1 MRNAVKLTIVV
12 LAVSAGVAYAQNE
25 FDVHDKGKLKWSAE
39 DAHKI
44 YLSACTVVER
54 EFSIHHTVR
63 PRFTLILGAD
73 ETGVFFGARE
83 IRLSKWDPALFA
95 QGVVMLAFD
104 DLMTLDERLAMTRRA
119 LNWANST
126 IELTQPGK

>member
-1 MRNAVKLTIVV
+1 VKLTIVV
-12 LAVSAGVAYAQNE
+12 LAVLAGVAHAQNE
-25 FDVHDKGKLKWSAE
+25 FDVHDKGKLKWPAE

-44 YLSACTVVER
+44 YLSACTVVEQ

-73 ETGVFFGARE
+73 KSGVFFDQRE
-83 IRLSKWDPALFA
+83 IRLSNWDPGLFA
-95 QGVVMLAFD
+95 QGVVLLAFD

-119 LNWANST
+119 LNWAHST
-126 IELTQPGK
+126 IEVTVPGK

>member
-1 MRNAVKLTIVV
+1 MMSNAVKLTISV
-12 LAVSAGVAYAQNE
+12 LILAGVACAQDE
-25 FDVHDKGKLKWSAE
+25 FDVHDKAKQKWPAQ

-73 ETGVFFGARE
+73 KNGLFFNPRE
-83 IRLSKWDPALFA
+83 IRLSKWNPELFA

-104 DLMTLDERLAMTRRA
+104 DLMTLDERVAMSRRA

-126 IELTQPGK
+126 MEVTVPGK